1 VLLVLMVLRV
11 LVVLVVL
18 VVLERFHNVVAQ
30 TFRSA

>member
-1 VLLVLMVLRV
+1 VLLVLMVLR
-11 LVVLVVL
+11 VLVVL